1 MSTYLKS
8 AIDTIYGKDD
18 DFILLGLTGRTGS
31 GCSTVARI
39 LQSEKHKIKQSL
51 FLGDDPVTNEDR
63 KQKIIKNH
71 FDNTWDAFSLI
82 QVRSILTLLLV
93 ESVTKQSTN
102 YIETLQLIDEEQLKS
117 LKEKFKLISEESS
130 KLKNSGAKD
139 RFKQFYTKMLPD
151 LSEQI
156 KNILGEK
163 AFVKLYQKI
172 GTNIRTS
179 GSPLNETLLDGK
191 FFTLAKKIKNI
202 VKDLHEENKL
212 SRKKTLIVID
222 AIRNPL
228 EAIYFQDRYTSF
240 FLVAVSCD
248 DSERK
253 QRLRKQNYN
262 DDDIEIL
269 DKQEY
274 QNRDLNKES
283 TYSIQDIQ
291 GCLQRADIYISNPDE
306 QNVVSEFKS
315 LTNQILRFVSLMKRP
330 GLVTPTAFER
340 CMQVAYTAK
349 LNSGCISR
357 QVGAVIT
364 DPNYSVKSIGWN
376 DAPHGQVPCNLRNR
390 FDLINGKDQLAYST
404 FEKNDYEFVTF
415 FSKRNISYI
424 PIKNDQSGRNI
435 SYCFKSEYNAFKNKD
450 NQVHTRS
457 LHAEENAFLQISKY
471 GGIGIEGGNLFT
483 TASPCELCAKKAYQ
497 LGIKKIF
504 YIDPYPGIAMS
515 HIIDGGT
522 CKPDLILFSGAI
534 GRAFHRLFTPIVA
547 YKDEL
552 NAIKDIDIDID
563 IDSIST
569 IVSAVLKCVGD
580 TSTDEVKSFHQDFNK
595 LINSI
600 SEDAFKSMEALL
612 KKPSSSAKRQSFE
625 EDLHFLN
632 ETDLDLLLSKASEFL

>member
-1 MSTYLKS
+1 
-8 AIDTIYGKDD
+8 
-18 DFILLGLTGRTGS
+18 
-31 GCSTVARI
+31 
-39 LQSEKHKIKQSL
+39 
-51 FLGDDPVTNEDR
+51 
-63 KQKIIKNH
+63 
-71 FDNTWDAFSLI
+71 LI
-82 QVRSILTLLLV
+82 G
-93 ESVTKQSTN
+93 
-102 YIETLQLIDEEQLKS
+102 EEQLNS
-117 LKEKFKLISEESS
+117 LKEKFNLISEESS
-130 KLKNSGAKD
+130 KLKNSGTKD
-139 RFKQFYTKMLPD
+139 RLKQFYTKVLPD
-151 LSEQI
+151 LCEQI
-156 KNILGEK
+156 KDILGEK

-179 GSPLNETLLDGK
+179 GSPLNERLVGGK
-191 FFTLAKKIKNI
+191 FFTLAEKIKNI
-202 VKDLHEENKL
+202 VKELHEENKSSSL
-212 SRKKTLIVID
+212 KTLIVID

-228 EAIYFQDRYTSF
+228 EAIYFQDRYASF
-240 FLVAVSCD
+240 FLVAISCD

-306 QNVVSEFKS
+306 ENVVSEFKS
-315 LTNQILRFVSLMKRP
+315 LANQVLRFVSLMKRP
-330 GLVTPTAFER
+330 GLVTPTAVER

-364 DPNYSVKSIGWN
+364 DSNYSVKSIGWN

-563 IDSIST
+563 SISI
-569 IVSAVLKCVGD
+569 IVSAVIKCADD
-580 TSTDEVKSFHQDFNK
+580 TSTDEVKSLPQDFK
-595 LINSI
+595 ELIESI

-625 EDLHFLN
+625 EDLHILN
-632 ETDLDLLLSKASEFL
+632 ETDLDKLLSKASAFL